1 MNCKLNR
8 LCWAFSIFYL
18 DERWLSHARI
28 SAFGSSG
35 LHNWSR
41 YDRQAPAFQ
50 DFHLRPRPTRLSFTF
65 VDFKLSSAYSPQGD
79 QPEAIRQL
87 VDSVRAGNRYQTL
100 LGVTGSGKTFSM
112 ANVIQELQ
120 RPALIISHNKTL
132 AAQLYS
138 EFKAFFPENAVE
150 YFVSYYD
157 YYQPEAYIP
166 QTDTYIEKD
175 SSINE
180 EIERLR
186 ISASSSLISR
196 NDVIVIA
203 SVSCIY
209 GLGSPEDF
217 KAMMIPLRA
226 GLEVSRDDFLEQLV
240 TTLYDR
246 NDIDFKRGTFRVRG
260 DVVDVYPAY
269 MESAIRVE
277 FWGDELESIRELD
290 PVTGETG
297 EVLEMFNL
305 YPATQYVTPKDKI
318 DSAIG
323 GIRQELEE
331 RVAYFESQ
339 NMLLEAQRIRMRT
352 EYDIELLQEMGFCT
366 GIENYS
372 RYLAGRKPGERPF
385 CLIDFFPD
393 DALLFVDESHVTLPQ
408 VRAMY
413 HGDRARKE
421 RLVDYGFRLPSAMD
435 NRPQKEEEFKQ
446 ITGQTIYV
454 SATPAQH
461 EFDVSKVVAEQ
472 VIRPTGLVDPEME
485 IRPIKGQ
492 VEDFIGEVRKAAD
505 AGERT
510 LATTLTK
517 RMSEDLSDYLR
528 EAGLKVEYLHSDI
541 DAIERVEI
549 LRRLRKGEF
558 DVLVG
563 VNLLRE
569 GLDLPEVALVA
580 ILDADKEGFLRSATS
595 LIQTAGRAARHEKG
609 RVILYADVITKS
621 IQTTLDTTSYR
632 REKQLA
638 HNKAHG
644 ITPVGV
650 KRGIDESLQAPG
662 KRYEQKED
670 DVIGLLAESDDRD
683 VAEVIA
689 EMEEE
694 MLEAARQLQ
703 FEKAALIRDQIE
715 TLQSGQ
721 HGGGESGA
729 AKSKPYRKRKS
740 KAVYNAKGIPKKKK

>member
-1 MNCKLNR
+1 MKFR
-8 LCWAFSIFYL
+8 LKSEYA
-18 DERWLSHARI
+18 
-28 SAFGSSG
+28 
-35 LHNWSR
+35 
-41 YDRQAPAFQ
+41 
-50 DFHLRPRPTRLSFTF
+50 
-65 VDFKLSSAYSPQGD
+65 PQGD

-87 VDSVRAGNRYQTL
+87 MDSLRSGNRYQTL

-112 ANVIQELQ
+112 ANVIQGLQ
-120 RPALIISHNKTL
+120 RPALVISHNKTL

-175 SSINE
+175 SSIND

-196 NDVIVIA
+196 KDVIVVA

-209 GLGSPEDF
+209 GLGSPDDF

-226 GLEVSRDDFLEQLV
+226 GLELSRDDFLEQLV
-240 TTLYDR
+240 GSLYER

-260 DVVDVYPAY
+260 DVVDIYPAY
-269 MESAIRVE
+269 LESAIRVE

-290 PVTGETG
+290 PITGGTAG
-297 EVLEMFNL
+297 ELEMFNL
-305 YPATQYVTPKDKI
+305 YPATQYVTPKDKVE
-318 DSAIG
+318 SAIA
-323 GIRQELEE
+323 GIREELEG

-385 CLIDFFPD
+385 CLIDFFPED
-393 DALLFVDESHVTLPQ
+393 FLLFIDESHVTLPQ

-413 HGDRARKE
+413 NGDRARKE
-421 RLVDYGFRLPSAMD
+421 RLIEYGFRLPSALD
-435 NRPQKEEEFKQ
+435 NRPQKIDEFEAITKQ
-446 ITGQTIYV
+446 TVYV

-461 EFDVSKVVAEQ
+461 ELNVSQTVAEQ

-485 IRPIKGQ
+485 IRPVKGQ
-492 VEDFIGEVRKAAD
+492 VEDFIGEVRKAVE

-517 RMSEDLSDYLR
+517 RMSEDLADYLR

-549 LRRLRKGEF
+549 LRRLRKGDF

-609 RVILYADVITKS
+609 RVLLYADVITRS
-621 IQTTLDTTSYR
+621 IQETLDTTQYR

-638 HNKAHG
+638 HNQAHG

-650 KRGIDESLQAPG
+650 KRSIDESLHAPG
-662 KRYEQKED
+662 GSYDQEAAD
-670 DVIGLLAESDDRD
+670 DYLLAESDDRD
-683 VAEVIA
+683 VASVIA

-694 MLEAARQLQ
+694 MLEAARKLE
-703 FEKAALIRDQIE
+703 FEKAAMIRDQIE
-715 TLQSGQ
+715 TLQSGK
-721 HGGGESGA
+721 HGGGRTGA
-729 AKSKPYRKRKS
+729 AKTKSRAKGKS
-740 KAVYNAKGIPKKKK
+740 KSVYNAKGLPKRRR

>member
-1 MNCKLNR
+1 M
-8 LCWAFSIFYL
+8 
-18 DERWLSHARI
+18 
-28 SAFGSSG
+28 
-35 LHNWSR
+35 
-41 YDRQAPAFQ
+41 
-50 DFHLRPRPTRLSFTF
+50 
-65 VDFKLSSAYSPQGD
+65 DFKLKSDYTPQGD
-79 QPEAIRQL
+79 QPEAINKLKSSIQ
-87 VDSVRAGNRYQTL
+87 AGNRYQTL

-112 ANVIQELQ
+112 ANVIQDLQ
-120 RPALIISHNKTL
+120 RPALVISHNKTL

-175 SSINE
+175 SSIND

-186 ISASSSLISR
+186 ISSSSSLISR
-196 NDVIVIA
+196 NDVIVVA

-217 KAMMIPLRA
+217 KAMMISLHA
-226 GLEVSRDDFLEQLV
+226 GLEISRDKFLECLV
-240 TTLYDR
+240 GSLYER

-260 DVVDVYPAY
+260 DVVDIYPAY
-269 MESAIRVE
+269 LESAIRVE
-277 FWGDELESIRELD
+277 FWGDEIESIRELD
-290 PVTGETG
+290 PVLGETG
-297 EVLEMFNL
+297 AELEMFNL
-305 YPATQYVTPKDKI
+305 YPATQYVTPKDKVE
-318 DSAIG
+318 SAIK
-323 GIRQELEE
+323 GIREELEE
-331 RVAYFESQ
+331 RVAYFESR

-385 CLIDFFPD
+385 CLIDFFSD
-393 DALLFVDESHVTLPQ
+393 DFLLFIDESHVTLPQ
-408 VRAMY
+408 IRAMY
-413 HGDRARKE
+413 NGDRARKE
-421 RLVDYGFRLPSAMD
+421 RLVEYGFRLPSALD
-435 NRPQKEEEFKQ
+435 NRPQKIEEFET
-446 ITGQTIYV
+446 ITRQTVYV

-461 EFDVSKVVAEQ
+461 EFDVSQTVAEQ
-472 VIRPTGLVDPEME
+472 VIRPTGLIDPQME

-492 VEDFIGEVRKAAD
+492 VEDFIGEVRKAVQ

-517 RMSEDLSDYLR
+517 RMSEDLADYLR
-528 EAGLKVEYLHSDI
+528 EAGLNVEYLHSDI

-549 LRRLRKGEF
+549 LRRLRKGDF

-609 RVILYADVITKS
+609 RVILYADIITRS
-621 IQTTLDTTSYR
+621 IQETLDTTQYR

-650 KRGIDESLQAPG
+650 KRGIDESLHAPG
-662 KRYEQKED
+662 ASYDQQESDEFL
-670 DVIGLLAESDDRD
+670 VAETDDRD
-683 VAEVIA
+683 VASVIA

-694 MLEAARQLQ
+694 MLEASRKLE
-703 FEKAALIRDQIE
+703 FEKAAMIRDQIE
-715 TLQSGQ
+715 TLQTGKHGSG
-721 HGGGESGA
+721 STGA
-729 AKSKPYRKRKS
+729 AKTKARGKRKS
-740 KAVYNAKGIPKKKK
+740 KGIYNAKGLPRRKR

>member
-1 MNCKLNR
+1 M
-8 LCWAFSIFYL
+8 L
-18 DERWLSHARI
+18 DTLS
-28 SAFGSSG
+28 
-35 LHNWSR
+35 W
-41 YDRQAPAFQ
+41 
-50 DFHLRPRPTRLSFTF
+50 
-65 VDFKLSSAYSPQGD
+65 VEFKLQSAYSPQGD
-79 QPEAIRQL
+79 QPEAIQTL
-87 VDSVRAGNRYQTL
+87 VQGARAGQARQTL
-100 LGVTGSGKTFSM
+100 LGVTGSGKTFTM

-138 EFKAFFPENAVE
+138 EFKAFFPDNAVE

-186 ISASSSLISR
+186 IAASSSLISR
-196 NDVIVIA
+196 RDVIVVA

-217 KAMMIPLRA
+217 KDMMLPLTP
-226 GLEVSRDDFLEQLV
+226 GMEISRDDLLERLV
-240 TTLYDR
+240 EILYNR
-246 NDIDFKRGTFRVRG
+246 NDIDFKRCTFRARG
-260 DVVDVYPAY
+260 DVVDVFPAY
-269 MESAIRVE
+269 LETAIRID
-277 FWGDELESIRELD
+277 FWGDEIESIRELD
-290 PVTGETG
+290 PLTGETG
-297 EVLEMFNL
+297 AALEQFHL

-318 DSAIG
+318 KKAIQ
-323 GIRQELEE
+323 GIRAELDQ
-331 RVAYFESQ
+331 RVAWFESE
-339 NMLLEAQRIRMRT
+339 NRLLEAQRIKMRT

-372 RYLAGRKPGERPF
+372 RYLADRKPGERPF
-385 CLIDFFPD
+385 CLVDFFPD
-393 DALLFVDESHVTLPQ
+393 DFLLFVDESHATLPQ

-413 HGDRARKE
+413 NGDRARKE
-421 RLVDYGFRLPSAMD
+421 RLVDYGFRLPSALD
-435 NRPQKEEEFKQ
+435 NRPQTFEEFES

-454 SATPAQH
+454 SATPAKH
-461 EFDVSKVVAEQ
+461 EMEVSKTVAEQ
-472 VIRPTGLVDPEME
+472 VIRPTGLLDPELE

-492 VEDFIGEVRKAAD
+492 VEDVMGAVRDATA

-510 LATTLTK
+510 LITTLTK
-517 RMSEDLSDYLR
+517 RMSEDLSEYLR

-549 LRRLRKGEF
+549 LRRLRKGDF

-595 LIQTAGRAARHEKG
+595 LIQTAGRAARHVKG
-609 RVILYADVITKS
+609 RVLLYADVITDS
-621 IQTTLDTTSYR
+621 IRQTLDTTAYR

-638 HNKAHG
+638 YNTEHS
-644 ITPVGV
+644 ITPRSVE
-650 KRGIDESLQAPG
+650 RGLDESLQAPG
-662 KRYEQKED
+662 KKYDEETDANDLVEEGDGR
-670 DVIGLLAESDDRD
+670 DR
-683 VAEVIA
+683 AAVIA
-689 EMEEE
+689 ELEEE
-694 MLEAARQLQ
+694 MLEAARNLA
-703 FEKAALIRDQIE
+703 FEKAAIIRDQIE
-715 TLQSGQ
+715 QLQ
-721 HGGGESGA
+721 GGADQAPSPAG
-729 AKSKPYRKRKS
+729 KSKKGRKRS
-740 KAVYNAKGIPKKKK
+740 GIYNAAGLPKKRKR

>member
-1 MNCKLNR
+1 M
-8 LCWAFSIFYL
+8 
-18 DERWLSHARI
+18 
-28 SAFGSSG
+28 
-35 LHNWSR
+35 
-41 YDRQAPAFQ
+41 
-50 DFHLRPRPTRLSFTF
+50 
-65 VDFKLSSAYSPQGD
+65 DFKIKSDYTPQGD

-87 VDSVRAGNRYQTL
+87 VESIRAGNRCQTL

-112 ANVIQELQ
+112 AKVIQELQ

-138 EFKAFFPENAVE
+138 EFKAFFPDNAVE

-196 NDVIVIA
+196 KDVIVIA

-217 KAMMIPLRA
+217 KAMMLPLRA
-226 GLEVSRDDFLEQLV
+226 GLELSRDDFLENLV
-240 TTLYDR
+240 TILYNR
-246 NDIDFKRGTFRVRG
+246 NDIDFKRGSFRVRG
-260 DVVDVYPAY
+260 DVVDIYPAY

-277 FWGDELESIRELD
+277 FWGDELESVRELD
-290 PVTGETG
+290 PLTGETG

-323 GIRQELEE
+323 GIRKELDE
-331 RVAYFESQ
+331 RIAYFESQ

-372 RYLAGRKPGERPF
+372 RYLSGRKPGERPF
-385 CLIDFFPD
+385 CLIDFFPED
-393 DALLFVDESHVTLPQ
+393 SLLFVDESHVTLPQ

-413 HGDRARKE
+413 NGDRARKE
-421 RLVDYGFRLPSAMD
+421 RLVEFGFRLPSAMD
-435 NRPQKEEEFKQ
+435 NRPQKEEEFEQ

-461 EFDVSKVVAEQ
+461 EFDVSKVIAEQ

-485 IRPIKGQ
+485 IRPINGQ
-492 VEDFIGEVRKAAD
+492 VEDFIGEVRKASE

-528 EAGLKVEYLHSDI
+528 EAGLNVEYLHSDI

-549 LRRLRKGEF
+549 LRRLRKGDF

-609 RVILYADVITKS
+609 RVILYADVRTKS
-621 IQTTLDTTSYR
+621 IQATLDTTNCR
-632 REKQLA
+632 RERQLA
-638 HNKAHG
+638 HNKEHG

-650 KRGIDESLQAPG
+650 KRSIDESLQTPG
-662 KRYEQKED
+662 KRYDQNEEASY
-670 DVIGLLAESDDRD
+670 LLAESDDRE

-689 EMEEE
+689 EMEVE
-694 MLEAARQLQ
+694 MLEAARELQ

-715 TLQSGQ
+715 TLQSGK

-729 AKSKPYRKRKS
+729 AKAKAFKKRKS
-740 KAVYNAKGIPKKKK
+740 NAVYNKNGLPRKS

>member
-1 MNCKLNR
+1 M
-8 LCWAFSIFYL
+8 
-18 DERWLSHARI
+18 
-28 SAFGSSG
+28 
-35 LHNWSR
+35 
-41 YDRQAPAFQ
+41 
-50 DFHLRPRPTRLSFTF
+50 
-65 VDFKLSSAYSPQGD
+65 DFKIKSDYTQQGD

-87 VDSVRAGNRYQTL
+87 VESIRAGNRYQTL

-112 ANVIQELQ
+112 AKVIQELQ

-138 EFKAFFPENAVE
+138 EFKAFFPDNAVE

-226 GLEVSRDDFLEQLV
+226 GLQLSRDDFLENLV
-240 TTLYDR
+240 TILYNR
-246 NDIDFKRGTFRVRG
+246 NDIVFKRGSFRVRG
-260 DVVDVYPAY
+260 DVVDIYPAY

-277 FWGDELESIRELD
+277 FWGDELESVQELD
-290 PVTGETG
+290 PLTGETG
-297 EVLEMFNL
+297 EALEMFNL

-318 DSAIG
+318 DRAIG
-323 GIRQELEE
+323 GIRKELDE
-331 RVAYFESQ
+331 RIAYFESQ

-372 RYLAGRKPGERPF
+372 RYLSGRKPGERPF
-385 CLIDFFPD
+385 CLIDFFPED
-393 DALLFVDESHVTLPQ
+393 SLLFVDESHVTLPQ

-413 HGDRARKE
+413 NGDRARKE
-421 RLVDYGFRLPSAMD
+421 RLVEFGFRLPSAMD
-435 NRPQKEEEFKQ
+435 NRPQKEEEFEQ

-461 EFDVSKVVAEQ
+461 EFDVSKVIAEQ

-485 IRPIKGQ
+485 IRPINGQ
-492 VEDFIGEVRKAAD
+492 VEDFIGEVRKASE

-528 EAGLKVEYLHSDI
+528 EAGLNVEYLHSDI

-549 LRRLRKGEF
+549 LRRLRKGDF

-595 LIQTAGRAARHEKG
+595 LIQTAGRAARHEK
-609 RVILYADVITKS
+609 
-621 IQTTLDTTSYR
+621 
-632 REKQLA
+632 
-638 HNKAHG
+638 
-644 ITPVGV
+644 
-650 KRGIDESLQAPG
+650 
-662 KRYEQKED
+662 
-670 DVIGLLAESDDRD
+670 
-683 VAEVIA
+683 
-689 EMEEE
+689 
-694 MLEAARQLQ
+694 
-703 FEKAALIRDQIE
+703 
-715 TLQSGQ
+715 
-721 HGGGESGA
+721 
-729 AKSKPYRKRKS
+729 
-740 KAVYNAKGIPKKKK
+740 

>member
-1 MNCKLNR
+1 M
-8 LCWAFSIFYL
+8 
-18 DERWLSHARI
+18 
-28 SAFGSSG
+28 
-35 LHNWSR
+35 
-41 YDRQAPAFQ
+41 
-50 DFHLRPRPTRLSFTF
+50 
-65 VDFKLSSAYSPQGD
+65 DFKLASDYAPAGD
-79 QPEAIRQL
+79 QPEAIRAL
-87 VDSVRAGNRYQTL
+87 NASLRAGNRYQTL
-100 LGVTGSGKTFSM
+100 LGVTGSGKTFTM

-180 EIERLR
+180 DIERLR
-186 ISASSSLISR
+186 IAASSSLLSR
-196 NDVIVIA
+196 RDVIVVA

-217 KAMMIPLRA
+217 KAMMIPLA
-226 GLEVSRDDFLEQLV
+226 PGLPVARDSFLEQLV
-240 TTLYDR
+240 GALYNR
-246 NDIDFKRGTFRVRG
+246 NDIDFKNGSFRVRG
-260 DVVDVYPAY
+260 DVVDIYPAY

-277 FWGDELESIRELD
+277 FWGDEIESIRELD
-290 PVTGETG
+290 PVTGEAG
-297 EVLEMFNL
+297 APLEMFHL
-305 YPATQYVTPKDKI
+305 YPATQYVTPKEKI
-318 DSAIG
+318 EAAVGS
-323 GIRQELEE
+323 IRAELEE
-331 RVAYFESQ
+331 RVAWFESK
-339 NMLLEAQRIRMRT
+339 NKLIEAQRIRMRT

-372 RYLAGRKPGERPF
+372 RYLSGRKPGERPF
-385 CLIDFFPD
+385 CLIDFFPED
-393 DALLFVDESHVTLPQ
+393 FLLFIDESHVTLPQ

-413 HGDRARKE
+413 NGDRARKE
-421 RLVDYGFRLPSAMD
+421 RLVEYGFRLPSALD
-435 NRPQKEEEFKQ
+435 NRPQKIEEFEAITKQ
-446 ITGQTIYV
+446 TVYV

-461 EFDVSKVVAEQ
+461 EYDVSQAIAEQ
-472 VIRPTGLVDPEME
+472 VIRPTGLVDPGME

-492 VEDFIGEVRKAAD
+492 VEDFIGEARKAAE

-517 RMSEDLSDYLR
+517 RMSEDLTDFLR

-549 LRRLRKGEF
+549 LRRLRLGDF

-609 RVILYADVITKS
+609 RVLLYADIITGS
-621 IQTTLDTTSYR
+621 IAKTLETTDYR
-632 REKQLA
+632 RSKQLA
-638 HNKAHG
+638 HNAEHG
-644 ITPVGV
+644 ITPKSVQ
-650 KRGIDESLQAPG
+650 RGIDDSLQAPG
-662 KRYEQKED
+662 KRYGEAEED
-670 DVIGLLAESDDRD
+670 ASLVLAESDDRD
-683 VAEVIA
+683 VAAVIA

-694 MLEAARQLQ
+694 MLEAARKLE
-703 FEKAALIRDQIE
+703 FEKAAMIRDQID

-721 HGGGESGA
+721 HGGGSGGGA
-729 AKSKPYRKRKS
+729 RTRSKPRRKS
-740 KAVYNAKGIPKKKK
+740 KGVYNAKGLPKKKR